1 VEYRICTTTGETPL
15 PWSRIGFVAITL
27 LPVTGLYLVS
37 LVSHRPHFLKLG
49 YATAAGFVIYFIF
62 VPKSIS
68 GVICGGDY
76 VIFNTS
82 NDFYRL
88 CGLYYLGFPL
98 LGIWE
103 SVERIASLKRQ
114 IVAKKVLQWLIVGY
128 QSFMGPMGVLYVFV
142 PMRGMPSLRS

>member
-1 VEYRICTTTGETPL
+1 
-15 PWSRIGFVAITL
+15 
-27 LPVTGLYLVS
+27 
-37 LVSHRPHFLKLG
+37 
-49 YATAAGFVIYFIF
+49 
-62 VPKSIS
+62 
-68 GVICGGDY
+68 
-76 VIFNTS
+76 
-82 NDFYRL
+82 
-88 CGLYYLGFPL
+88 LYYLGFPL